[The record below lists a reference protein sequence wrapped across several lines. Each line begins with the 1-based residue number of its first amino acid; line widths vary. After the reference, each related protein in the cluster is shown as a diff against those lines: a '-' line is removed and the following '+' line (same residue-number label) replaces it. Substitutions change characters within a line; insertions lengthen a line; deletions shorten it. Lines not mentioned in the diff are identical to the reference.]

1 MRLFFVVVLA
11 IALLASPVLLWAQEK
26 LSKSEAEEMIEAYK
40 QRLEDCN
47 ARVAEQDKILEP
59 LRNQIADLDAQIAAL
74 EKEIA
79 DLKGRMKSSYTV
91 KKGDWLSKLAEY
103 SEVYGKGNYAWW
115 PKIYKANKDKIKDP
129 NLIYPGQVL
138 VVPRD

>member
-11 IALLASPVLLWAQEK
+11 IALLASPALLWAQEK

-40 QRLEDCN
+40 QRLEECN
-47 ARVAEQDKILEP
+47 ARVAEQDKTLDP
-59 LRNQIADLDAQIAAL
+59 LRKQIADLDEQIAAL

-91 KKGDWLSKLAEY
+91 KEGDWLAKLAEY
-103 SEVYGKGNYAWW
+103 PEVYGKGNYAWW

-138 VVPRD
+138 IVPRD